1 MIIELN
7 EKETEGFKVLRQ
19 SEMSNFLIDYCERLR
34 TFLRDFKNWPDRNT
48 ETIKAV
54 ELADKLIEDNLVNRL
69 KIKNLKKSDERNPW
83 E

>member
-1 MIIELN
+1 MIIELT
-7 EKETEGFKVLRQ
+7 EKETESFKSLRQ

-34 TFLRDFKNWPDRNT
+34 VYLRDFKNWPDRNL

-54 ELADKLIEDNLVNRL
+54 EMADKIIEENLVNRL
-69 KIKNLKKSDERNPW
+69 KVKNLKKSGERNPW